1 MLEFKSLSTVGALE
15 PPEHLV
21 LLMADHVALQTVNIG
36 KHLPTYSTIL
46 RKSLIL
52 TFYLYTSW
60 CLNKHLQFHAR
71 KSKMSYLYY
80 VKQFAFI

>member
-1 MLEFKSLSTVGALE
+1 MMLELERFPTVGALE

-52 TFYLYTSW
+52 TFL
-60 CLNKHLQFHAR
+60 
-71 KSKMSYLYY
+71 
-80 VKQFAFI
+80 FIHKLVFE